1 MRQPPPPSPSP
12 TLDSTLTPTHTR
24 LVSPHTG
31 KTVKEAHEA
40 EKKGTANERQKIIAK
55 KMAKVRERAWH
66 ANEKRGTHPG
76 YVVLDENGDMRNAR
90 LHYKGNKPRFHIT
103 AGRKTLYINTGCSE
117 LEIGSRHTF
126 QVHTFMVLRH
136 L

>member
-1 MRQPPPPSPSP
+1 MRQPLPSP

>member
-40 EKKGTANERQKIIAK
+40 EKKGTANERQKIIVK
-55 KMAKVRERAWH
+55 KMTKGRERAWH
-66 ANEKRGTHPG
+66 ANDKRRTHPG

-90 LHYKGNKPRFHIT
+90 LHYKDNKPRFHII